1 MGFRGYWFNNS
12 GTYRTNKYPHCYVG
26 IVKPSG
32 AIWGGFGKYDGTVR
46 PVFGGFGK
54 YDGTVRPVF
63 GGFGKY
69 DGTVRPVFGGFGK
82 YDGTVRP
89 IWGSFGGDIMTH
101 TVRPDGFDTTAN
113 FRIEKEW
120 HKLEGT
126 LNGNERP
133 LYDATGHYMEN
144 PNYVIDLY
152 YKLIAPGEEKSSL
165 PLFFKYNC
173 TDLTTLAEEV
183 GGSTV
188 FGDSRDGNITYK
200 GLILGKS
207 PRHYAM
213 KLPTFSNISNIP
225 TGTEIG
231 NLPEGRSFWTSYFWS
246 VGGNWSENYPF
257 LNTRRTTVDTQG
269 GALLSGAT
277 QKPVDGDSGYFVD
290 YTINPSF
297 ATCGLPV
304 TRDDRNYLMPE
315 LRTGFVMIDN
325 LYMVRGNTFVCAL
338 YMCLDIHKI

>member
-32 AIWGGFGKYDGTVR
+32 ALWGGFGKYDGTTRISWGGFGKYDGTVR

-54 YDGTVRPVF
+54 YDGTVRPV
-63 GGFGKY
+63 
-69 DGTVRPVFGGFGK
+69 
-82 YDGTVRP
+82 
-89 IWGSFGGDIMTH
+89 WGSYGGDIMTH
-101 TVRPDGFDTTAN
+101 TVRPDGFETTAN

-126 LNGNERP
+126 LNGNEKP

-165 PLFFKYNC
+165 PLFFKYDY
-173 TDLTTLAEEV
+173 TDLTKLAEEV
-183 GGSTV
+183 GGSAV
-188 FGDSRDGNITYK
+188 FGYSRNGDITYK
-200 GLILGKS
+200 GLILGKA

-213 KLPTFSNISNIP
+213 KLPTFSNISSIP

-231 NLPEGRSFWTSYFWS
+231 NLSDNKFWTSYFQCTEWS
-246 VGGNWSENYPF
+246 DPNYVF
-257 LNTRRTTVDTQG
+257 LNTKRNSSDTQG
-269 GALLSGAT
+269 NTLLSGAT

-325 LYMVRGNTFVCAL
+325 LKMLAGNAFVCAL

>member
-32 AIWGGFGKYDGTVR
+32 ALWGGFGKYDGTTR
-46 PVFGGFGK
+46 ISWGGFGNYDGTK
-54 YDGTVRPVF
+54 RISWGGFGNYDGTVRPV
-63 GGFGKY
+63 
-69 DGTVRPVFGGFGK
+69 
-82 YDGTVRP
+82 
-89 IWGSFGGDIMTH
+89 WGSFGGDIMTH

-126 LNGNERP
+126 LNGNEKP
-133 LYDATGHYMEN
+133 LYDATGHKMEN

-165 PLFFKYNC
+165 PLFFKYDL

-183 GGSTV
+183 GGSAV
-188 FGDSRDGNITYK
+188 FGYSKDGYITYK

-213 KLPTFSNISNIP
+213 KLPTFSNISSIP

-231 NLPEGRSFWTSYFWS
+231 NLTNDNFWTSYFQYMDWS
-246 VGGNWSENYPF
+246 DPNYVF
-257 LNTRRTTVDTQG
+257 LNTKRRHTDTQG
-269 GALLSGAT
+269 NTLLSGAT

-325 LYMVRGNTFVCAL
+325 LYMRAGNAFVCAL

>member
-32 AIWGGFGKYDGTVR
+32 ALWGGFGKYDGTVR

-54 YDGTVRPVF
+54 YNGTVRPV
-63 GGFGKY
+63 
-69 DGTVRPVFGGFGK
+69 
-82 YDGTVRP
+82 
-89 IWGSFGGDIMTH
+89 WGSYGGDIVTH

-126 LNGNERP
+126 LNGNEKP
-133 LYDATGHYMEN
+133 LYDATGHKMEN

-165 PLFFKYNC
+165 PLFFKYDY

-183 GGSTV
+183 GGSAV
-188 FGDSRDGNITYK
+188 FGDSRYGNITYK
-200 GLILGKS
+200 GLILGKN

-213 KLPTFSNISNIP
+213 KLPTFSNISSIP

-231 NLPEGRSFWTSYFWS
+231 NLYNDNMYWTSYFRYPEWADP
-246 VGGNWSENYPF
+246 NYVF
-257 LNTRRTTVDTQG
+257 LNTKRNSSDAQG
-269 GALLSGAT
+269 STLLSGAT

-325 LYMVRGNTFVCAL
+325 LKMVAGNAFVCAL

>member
-32 AIWGGFGKYDGTVR
+32 AIWGGFGKYDGTKR
-46 PVFGGFGK
+46 ISYGGFCKYDGTKRIGYGGFGK
-54 YDGTVRPVF
+54 YDGTVRPV
-63 GGFGKY
+63 
-69 DGTVRPVFGGFGK
+69 
-82 YDGTVRP
+82 
-89 IWGSFGGDIMTH
+89 WGSYGGDIVTH
-101 TVRPDGFDTTAN
+101 TVTTFAQAVDTD
-113 FRIEKEW
+113 FRVETEW
-120 HKLEGT
+120 HKLEGII
-126 LNGNERP
+126 NGNETP
-133 LYDATGHYMEN
+133 LYDATGHEMRN

-165 PLFFKYNC
+165 PLFFKYNF

-183 GGSTV
+183 GGSAV
-188 FGDSRDGNITYK
+188 FGYNRDDKITYK
-200 GLILGKS
+200 GLILGKN

-213 KLPTFSNISNIP
+213 KLPTFSNISSIP

-231 NLPEGRSFWTSYFWS
+231 NLYNESMFWTSYFKN
-246 VGGNWSENYPF
+246 VEGNYSENYPF
-257 LNTRRTTVDTQG
+257 LNTKRSATYQQG

-277 QKPVDGDSGYFVD
+277 QKPVDGGSGYFVD

-304 TRDDRNYLMPE
+304 RKDDRYYLMPE

-325 LYMVRGNTFVCAL
+325 LYMVPGNAFVCAL

>member
-12 GTYRTNKYPHCYVG
+12 GTYITNKYPHCYVG

-46 PVFGGFGK
+46 PVFGGFC
-54 YDGTVRPVF
+54 
-63 GGFGKY
+63 KY

-120 HKLEGT
+120 HKLEGI
-126 LNGNERP
+126 LNGNEKP
-133 LYDATGHYMEN
+133 LYDATGHKMEN

-165 PLFFKYNC
+165 PLFFKYNY
-173 TDLTTLAEEV
+173 TDLTKLAEEV

-188 FGDSRDGNITYK
+188 FGYRYDGRITYK
-200 GLILGKS
+200 GLILGKN

-231 NLPEGRSFWTSYFWS
+231 NLPDDKSFWTSYFQHMDWADP
-246 VGGNWSENYPF
+246 NYVF
-257 LNTRRTTVDTQG
+257 LNTKRHHSDAQG
-269 GALLSGAT
+269 NTLLSGAT

-290 YTINPSF
+290 YTVNPSF
-297 ATCGLPV
+297 VTCGLPV
-304 TRDDRNYLMPE
+304 TKDDKNYLMPE

-325 LYMVRGNTFVCAL
+325 LYMIAGNNFVCAL
-338 YMCLDIHKI
+338 YMCLDIHKV

>member
-26 IVKPSG
+26 IVKPGG

-54 YDGTVRPVF
+54 YDGTVRPV
-63 GGFGKY
+63 
-69 DGTVRPVFGGFGK
+69 
-82 YDGTVRP
+82 
-89 IWGSFGGDIMTH
+89 WGSFGGDIMTH

-165 PLFFKYNC
+165 PLFFKYNY

-188 FGDSRDGNITYK
+188 FGYSYDGRITYK
-200 GLILGKS
+200 GLILGKE

-231 NLPEGRSFWTSYFWS
+231 NLTDRAFWTSYFQYMDFS
-246 VGGNWSENYPF
+246 DPNYVF
-257 LNTRRTTVDTQG
+257 LNTKRHHSDTQG
-269 GALLSGAT
+269 NTLLSGAT

-290 YTINPSF
+290 YTVNPSF

-325 LYMVRGNTFVCAL
+325 LYMLAGNAFVCAL

>member
-26 IVKPSG
+26 IVKPGG

-54 YDGTVRPVF
+54 YDGTVRPV
-63 GGFGKY
+63 
-69 DGTVRPVFGGFGK
+69 
-82 YDGTVRP
+82 
-89 IWGSFGGDIMTH
+89 WGSFGGDIMTH

-126 LNGNERP
+126 LNGNEKP

-165 PLFFKYNC
+165 PLFFKYDY
-173 TDLTTLAEEV
+173 TDLTKLAEEV

-188 FGDSRDGNITYK
+188 FGYRYSNYVTYK
-200 GLILGKS
+200 GLILGKE

-231 NLPEGRSFWTSYFWS
+231 NLVGNSFWNSYFQCTDWN
-246 VGGNWSENYPF
+246 GDNYVF
-257 LNTRRTTVDTQG
+257 LNTKRHHSNTQG
-269 GALLSGAT
+269 STLLSGAT

-290 YTINPSF
+290 YTVNPSF
-297 ATCGLPV
+297 ATCGLPI

-325 LYMVRGNTFVCAL
+325 LYMLAGNNFVCAL

>member
-32 AIWGGFGKYDGTVR
+32 ALWGGFGKYDGTTRISWGGFGKYDGTVR
-46 PVFGGFGK
+46 PV
-54 YDGTVRPVF
+54 
-63 GGFGKY
+63 
-69 DGTVRPVFGGFGK
+69 
-82 YDGTVRP
+82 
-89 IWGSFGGDIMTH
+89 WGSFGGDIVTH

-165 PLFFKYNC
+165 PLFFKYDY

-183 GGSTV
+183 GGSAV
-188 FGDSRDGNITYK
+188 FGDSRNGNITYK
-200 GLILGKS
+200 GLILGKA

-213 KLPTFSNISNIP
+213 KLPTFSNISSIP

-231 NLPEGRSFWTSYFWS
+231 NLYNDRMFWTSYFRCPEWADP
-246 VGGNWSENYPF
+246 NYVF
-257 LNTRRTTVDTQG
+257 LNTKRNSSDAQG
-269 GALLSGAT
+269 STLLSGAT

-297 ATCGLPV
+297 ATCGLPI

-325 LYMVRGNTFVCAL
+325 LKMLAGNAFVCAL

>member
-26 IVKPSG
+26 IVKPGG

-69 DGTVRPVFGGFGK
+69 DGTVRPV
-82 YDGTVRP
+82 
-89 IWGSFGGDIMTH
+89 WGSFGGDIMTH

-126 LNGNERP
+126 LNGNEKP
-133 LYDATGHYMEN
+133 LYDATRHKMEN

-165 PLFFKYNC
+165 PLFFKYDY
-173 TDLTTLAEEV
+173 TDLTKLAEEV

-188 FGDSRDGNITYK
+188 FGYSRDGRITYK
-200 GLILGKS
+200 GLILGKE

-231 NLPEGRSFWTSYFWS
+231 NLTGNSFWTSYFQYMDWADP
-246 VGGNWSENYPF
+246 NYVF
-257 LNTRRTTVDTQG
+257 LNTKRHHSDAQG
-269 GALLSGAT
+269 NTLLSGAT

-290 YTINPSF
+290 YTVNPSF

-304 TRDDRNYLMPE
+304 TRDDENYLMPE

-325 LYMVRGNTFVCAL
+325 LYMRPGNNFVCAL